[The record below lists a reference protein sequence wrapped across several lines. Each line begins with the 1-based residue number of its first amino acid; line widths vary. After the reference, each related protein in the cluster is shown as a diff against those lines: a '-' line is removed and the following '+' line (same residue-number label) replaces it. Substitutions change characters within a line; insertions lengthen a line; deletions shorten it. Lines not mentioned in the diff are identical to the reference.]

1 MANELM
7 NTYTRIPVEFARGEG
22 VKLWSTSGKE
32 YLDFGAGIAVNALGH
47 GHPAL
52 VKAVADQAAKLIHTS
67 NYYTTDTATAF
78 AAELVAACSKAGMQ
92 KVFLANSGAEANEG
106 AVKIARKYSL
116 VKYGPGRH
124 RVVTLK
130 GSFHGRTITTLAA
143 TGQDKFHKD
152 FGPFTEGFVYIES
165 GSMEALK
172 AAFDGTV
179 CALLME
185 PVQGESG
192 IRPLD
197 PAFVEAAAALCK
209 EHDVLLAFDEIQSG
223 VGRTGSFLACE
234 DFKVE
239 ADIVTLAKG
248 LAGGV
253 PIGAVLAG
261 ARCAEVL
268 QPGDHGSTFGG
279 NPLAAAAGRAVL
291 KVVTSP
297 AFLADVAKKGAFI
310 KATVEG
316 WKLSCVKEVRA
327 KGLMVGIDIDKAAWP
342 LALAA
347 AEKGLLVL
355 TAGPNTLRLL
365 PPLVITQAE
374 LAEGLAL
381 LKTILQGEEK

>member
-7 NTYTRIPVEFARGEG
+7 NTYTRVPVEFARGEG

-52 VKAVADQAAKLIHTS
+52 VKAVAEQAAKLIHTS
-67 NYYTTDTATAF
+67 NYYTSETANAF
-78 AAELVAACSKAGMQ
+78 AAELVAACSKAGM
-92 KVFLANSGAEANEG
+92 KRVFLANSGAEANEG

-152 FGPFTEGFVYIES
+152 FGPFTEGFLHIES

-192 IRPLD
+192 IRPLA

-279 NPLAAAAGRAVL
+279 NPLASAAGRAVL
-291 KVVTSP
+291 KVVTDP
-297 AFLADVAKKGAFI
+297 AFLAEVAKKGAFI

-316 WKLSCVKEVRA
+316 WKLPCVKEVRA

-355 TAGPNTLRLL
+355 TAGPNTIRLL
-365 PPLVITQAE
+365 PPLVITEAE

>member
-52 VKAVADQAAKLIHTS
+52 VKAVAEQAAKLIHTS
-67 NYYTTDTATAF
+67 NYYTTDTANAF

-106 AVKIARKYSL
+106 AVKIARKYSF

-152 FGPFTEGFVYIES
+152 FGPFTEGFVYIEN
-165 GSMEALK
+165 GSIEALK

>member
-7 NTYTRIPVEFARGEG
+7 NTYTRVPIEFARGEG
-22 VKLWSTSGKE
+22 VKLWSTAGKE

-52 VKAVADQAAKLIHTS
+52 VKAIADQAAKLIHTS

-165 GSMEALK
+165 GNIEALK

-197 PAFVEAAAALCK
+197 PAFVEAAAALCR
-209 EHDVLLAFDEIQSG
+209 EQDVLLAFDEIQSG

-234 DFKVE
+234 DFTLE

-291 KVVTSP
+291 KTVNDP

-316 WKLSCVKEVRA
+316 WKLSCIKEVRA
-327 KGLMVGIDIDKAAWP
+327 KGLMVGIDVEQAAWP

-355 TAGPNTLRLL
+355 TAGPNTIRLL
-365 PPLVITQAE
+365 PPLVISEAE